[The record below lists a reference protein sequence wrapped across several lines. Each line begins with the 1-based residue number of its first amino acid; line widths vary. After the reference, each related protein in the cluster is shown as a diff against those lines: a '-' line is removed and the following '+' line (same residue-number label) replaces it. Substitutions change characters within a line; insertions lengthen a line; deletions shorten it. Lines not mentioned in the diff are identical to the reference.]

1 MAIHI
6 LKEEKMP
13 NIILSI
19 PAEKIVK
26 SYFKLCGVVAALS
39 FVNLMLLWGLV
50 GKVFDEEE

>member
-1 MAIHI
+1 
-6 LKEEKMP
+6 MP